1 MTELLRVADLRTEIR
16 RRRDSVHP
24 VDGVSFTV
32 RQGETVGLV
41 GESGCG
47 KTMTAMSVMN
57 MLPSGGR
64 IVSGSVHLSGQDLVP
79 LSPEQ
84 MREVRGAQL
93 ATVFQDPMTSLN
105 PTMTIGRQISESVRI
120 HRGID
125 KKEAHERAI
134 EVLSLVG
141 MPSPQR
147 RAVDYPHQLSGG
159 MRQRAMI
166 AMALANEP
174 KLLIADEPTT
184 ALDVTVQ
191 KQILELIDGLKHRL
205 GMAVILVTH
214 DLGVIAGRADKIAV
228 MYAGRVVETTS
239 TEALY
244 SNPRHP
250 YTEALFDSLPERG
263 AESGT
268 KLYSIPGL
276 PPDLTKPPTGCRFA
290 ARWTT
295 RTSCPAACASAR

>member
-84 MREVRGAQL
+84 MREIRGAQL

-105 PTMTIGRQISESVRI
+105 PTMTVGDQIAGPVR
-120 HRGID
+120 
-125 KKEAHERAI
+125 AHLGQSRAAARRRAE
-134 EVLSLVG
+134 EVLGLVG
-141 MPSPQR
+141 VPRPAER
-147 RAVDYPHQLSGG
+147 LDAFPHQLSGG
-159 MRQRAMI
+159 LRQRVMI
-166 AMALANEP
+166 AMALACEP

-191 KQILELIDGLKHRL
+191 AQILDLLKDLQRKFGL
-205 GMAVILVTH
+205 GMLFISH
-214 DLGVIAGRADKIAV
+214 DLTVVAQ
-228 MYAGRVVETTS
+228 MAGRVAVMRHGLLLESGTRDQVF
-239 TEALY
+239 LD
-244 SNPRHP
+244 PRHP
-250 YTEALFDSLPERG
+250 YTQSLLG
-263 AESGT
+263 AVPSLSTDRRRPLATLAAAASSADAPLVEEQ
-268 KLYSIPGL
+268 PGHWV
-276 PPDLTKPPTGCRFA
+276 RA
-290 ARWTT
+290 V
-295 RTSCPAACASAR
+295 